1 MSQFGM
7 QLPGGQVQRGSSM
20 NIYTGLLFLAVVA
33 LGAACAFV
41 YMNAGLVGK
50 GGDPFGKQAVNSVS
64 LKNAGG
70 K

>member
-20 NIYTGLLFLAVVA
+20 NIYTGVLFLAVVA

-50 GGDPFGKQAVNSVS
+50 NGDPFGTQTANKIE
-64 LKNAGG
+64 LKKDA